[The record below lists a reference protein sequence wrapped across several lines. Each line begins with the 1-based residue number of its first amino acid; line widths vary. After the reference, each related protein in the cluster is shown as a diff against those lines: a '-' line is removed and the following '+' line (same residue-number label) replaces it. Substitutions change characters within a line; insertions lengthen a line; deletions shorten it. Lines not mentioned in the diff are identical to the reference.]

1 MLEISGYSDLKAL
14 HHGRRSLI
22 FRARR
27 ELDAAPVVIKTTVA
41 RFPTTDDLARLR
53 HEFAIGQAARA
64 GPAETHVVRHHA
76 LEPVGSSLGIVLEDF
91 GAVSLRS
98 HVNGGRPTI
107 DTFLDLA
114 LRLVRAVAAVHKA
127 GVAHFDI
134 NPDNI
139 LYNSQTGAL
148 KLCDLSAALPLG
160 ELVPRAAAAHFSPAY
175 ASPETTLRT
184 EWNADARAD
193 LYSLGITLFQ
203 LLTGSLPFAGNDSL
217 ETLHHHL
224 AATPP
229 SPQLLRPDVP
239 ELLARVILR
248 LLAKNPD
255 ERYRSAPGVLADLES
270 CRGWLEATGDGGPFE
285 LGPSDHSVLF
295 ATQRGVYGRDRE
307 LSELLQAF
315 ERASEGGGACVTVRG
330 DAGVGKSSLVSQLRA
345 TIVER
350 GARFCSGK
358 FEPLTSHA
366 PYTGVSTALRGFTHS
381 LLARPEPELVAC
393 QQRLLAAVGPNGQRL
408 IELVPE
414 IELLIG
420 AQPPAPEL
428 EPDQAQA
435 SFRHV
440 LVDSLVALATPEH
453 PLVIFLDDVQ
463 WADPASRTLAVELA
477 ADARFKYAM
486 LIVACRHEGSEE
498 LQRRLKSAREGS
510 GLVELELAALPLDD
524 AAAIVANATGQS
536 LERLWPLARLV
547 WEKTG
552 GNPFFVEEF
561 LRMLHGEE
569 LLYFDARSRRWE
581 WDLAAC
587 EAQGST
593 GNVIELML
601 RRIHRLAEPVQRTL
615 RFASCL
621 SSEFDA
627 ATLGRIAKSE
637 RTRVDADLAEAIREG
652 LVRAVPGERSDAA
665 PSYRFHHDQVRQAAY
680 ALTPESERD
689 ELHLGIGR
697 ILLEDCTR
705 DAPNHLVFAAVEHL
719 RHGLAL
725 VSEPGERRRIAE
737 LCLLAGRR
745 AKSANAY
752 LAARDYLS
760 TGIEL
765 LGATAWE
772 ESYELALATFLEHAE
787 ASYLGGE
794 LADMEEST
802 GFVLERGRTVLD
814 RIQAQQIRLSA
825 VIARNDPA
833 GAIALTRAALAELG
847 RVLPTNP
854 SQLAVMLRVLGTAW
868 RMRNETTDS
877 LANRPRVEDPSVL
890 AAMQLLAVVSTPA
903 YLTSPRLFPIIICE
917 MMDLILEHGN
927 SAWSSEAL
935 LGWAAIQI
943 AGFNAIARGFAI
955 GSAAPRV
962 IETLGVAGRR
972 GRTHVIFGLLVRHWV
987 EPLRDTIEPMRDAA
1001 RHALEHGDLTYA
1013 SAGAVTH
1020 TYNMLLSGR
1029 PLAEVQETAEGY
1041 ERLTHRLGQD
1051 RFRHDLGRIHQLVK
1065 CLRGQTDD
1073 PKRLAGDLFDEKIAF
1088 ERCAET
1094 GDRAGLA
1101 SLHYERGLLLYV
1113 NGDPVAA
1120 AESCEKAVQYL
1131 DSVLATVYP
1140 PLLEFLASLLR
1151 LQRLPD
1157 ERSRAPGELRK
1168 VRKSIKRLELWAK
1181 IAPSNHA
1188 HRVHLLSAE
1197 LERVRGNTAAA
1208 AREYERAV
1216 EVAER
1221 NGYLHEQAMALEAAA
1236 RFYSASG
1243 QGRIAAITASAAK
1256 NAWAAW
1262 GAPLRVRVLEIEF
1275 APLLVDHRTLN
1286 AASGEG
1292 AGSLDLESVQKAARA
1307 IVSELRLPQLVERLL
1322 GLAMENSGAQRGLV
1336 LLSQQG
1342 QLRIAAG
1349 TDIDAAA
1356 AFERPS
1362 APPEAAEATPLYS
1375 TAVAGY
1381 VARTLKPLV
1390 VSDAGKAQMF
1400 EHDAYVRRAA
1410 PRSVLCLPLVSQ
1422 GKLTGMV
1429 YLENN
1434 RLPGA
1439 FQKERIEVLR
1449 VLSALAAIALEN
1461 ARLYEDIAQAHA
1473 HQLRVSEAQERFV
1486 PAEFLRSLKRSSI
1499 VEVGLG
1505 DSIRQEMSILFSDV
1519 RGFTSLVESMPASE
1533 HVSFINAY
1541 LGHMEP
1547 AIVQHGGFVDSYL
1560 GDGILAL
1567 FEGDPDSALH
1577 AAVAMSREL
1586 TRFNDERARAG
1597 REPIEMG
1604 VGVSTGSLTLGTIGG
1619 PSRIKCGV
1627 VGDPVNLAARIE
1639 SLTRRFGSF
1648 LLISHET
1655 KDRLK
1660 NPNAF
1665 ELRRIDRVRVKGKR
1679 TPIDLYEV
1687 LDAEPVLRRDAKRQT
1702 RARFE
1707 EALGAY
1713 TAGRFDEAERLFR
1726 ACVVTAP
1733 EDAAAEQ
1740 LALRSRD
1747 YRLRP
1752 PDAWDGVDAFTE
1764 K

>member
-1 MLEISGYSDLKAL
+1 MLEISGYSDLRAL

-41 RFPTTDDLARLR
+41 RFPSADDLSRLR

-91 GAVSLRS
+91 GGVSLRS
-98 HVNGGRPTI
+98 HVNGGRPPI
-107 DTFLDLA
+107 DAFLELA

-139 LYNSQTGAL
+139 LYNPETGAL
-148 KLCDLSAALPLG
+148 KLCDMSAALRLG
-160 ELVPRAAAAHFSPAY
+160 EAVPRSGSVHPTPAY

-203 LLTGSLPFAGNDSL
+203 LLTGSLPFAGSDSL

-229 SPQLLRPDVP
+229 SPQTLRADVP
-239 ELLARVILR
+239 ELLARMILR
-248 LLAKNPD
+248 LIAKNPD

-270 CRGWLEATGDGGPFE
+270 CRAWLAATGDPGPFE

-295 ATQRGVYGRDRE
+295 ATQRGVFGRDRE
-307 LSELLQAF
+307 RSELLQAF
-315 ERASEGGGACVTVRG
+315 ERASAGGGACVTVRG
-330 DAGVGKSSLVSQLRA
+330 EAGVGKSSLVSELRA

-350 GARFCSGK
+350 GALFCSGK
-358 FEPLTSHA
+358 FEPLTSNA
-366 PYTGVSTALRGFTHS
+366 PYTGVSTALSGFTHS
-381 LLARPEPELVAC
+381 LLARPEAELVAY
-393 QQRLLAAVGPNGQRL
+393 QKRLLAAVGPNGQRL

-420 AQPPAPEL
+420 PQPPAPEL

-440 LVDSLVALATPEH
+440 IVDSLVALATPEH
-453 PLVIFLDDVQ
+453 PLVVFLDDMQ
-463 WADPASRTLAVELA
+463 WADPASRTLAAELA
-477 ADARFKYAM
+477 ADERFKYAM
-486 LIVACRHEGSEE
+486 LIVAYRQEGSED
-498 LQRRLKSAREGS
+498 LHRRLKAAREGT
-510 GLVELELAALPLDD
+510 GLLELELEALSLDG

-536 LERLWPLARLV
+536 VERLWPLSRLV
-547 WEKTG
+547 WDKTG

-561 LRMLHGEE
+561 LRMLHAEE
-569 LLYFDARSRRWE
+569 LLSFDAASRRWA

-587 EAQGST
+587 AAQGST

-601 RRIHRLAEPVQRTL
+601 RRIHRLPEVVQRTL

-627 ATLGRIAKSE
+627 AMLGRIAG
-637 RTRVDADLAEAIREG
+637 TAPARVEADLAEAIRES
-652 LVRAVPGERSDAA
+652 LIRAVPGERGDAA
-665 PSYRFHHDQVRQAAY
+665 CTYRFHHDQVRQAAY
-680 ALTPESERD
+680 ALTPEPERD
-689 ELHLGIGR
+689 DLHLSIGR
-697 ILLEDCTR
+697 ILLEECGR
-705 DAPNHLVFAAVEHL
+705 DAPNPQVFATVEHL
-719 RHGLAL
+719 RHGLAR
-725 VSEPGERRRIAE
+725 VTEPGERRRIAE

-752 LAARDYLS
+752 LAACDYLR
-760 TGIEL
+760 TGIGL
-765 LGATAWE
+765 LGASGWD
-772 ESYELALATFLEHAE
+772 ESYELALATYLEHAE

-794 LADMEEST
+794 IADMEASA
-802 GFVLERGRTVLD
+802 GLVLERGRTVLD
-814 RIQAQQIRLSA
+814 RIAAQQIRLSA

-847 RVLPTNP
+847 RTLPTNP
-854 SQLAVMLRVLGTAW
+854 SQATVMLRVLGTAW

-877 LANRPRVEDPSVL
+877 LANRPRVEDPEVV
-890 AAMQLLAVVSTPA
+890 AAMQLYAVVSTPA
-903 YLTSPRLFPIIICE
+903 YLTSPRLFPIIICD
-917 MMDLILEHGN
+917 MMELILEHGN

-943 AGFNAIARGFAI
+943 AGFSAITRGFAI

-972 GRTHVIFGLLVRHWV
+972 GRTHVIFGLLVRHWI
-987 EPLRDTIEPMRDAA
+987 EPLRDTIEPMREAA
-1001 RHALEHGDLTYA
+1001 RNALEHGDLTYA

-1029 PLAEVQETAEGY
+1029 PLAEVHETAEGY

-1051 RFRHDLGRIHQLVK
+1051 RFRHDLRRIYQLVK
-1065 CLRGQTDD
+1065 CLQGQSDD
-1073 PKRLAGDLFDEKIAF
+1073 PKRLSGELFDDKVAL

-1101 SLHYERGLLLYV
+1101 SLHYERGFLLFV

-1120 AESCEKAVQYL
+1120 AESCERAVQYL

-1140 PLLEFLASLLR
+1140 PLLEFLSSLLR
-1151 LQRLPD
+1151 VQRLFQD
-1157 ERSRAPGELRK
+1157 RSGARGALRK
-1168 VRKSIKRLELWAK
+1168 VRKSLKRLEFWAK

-1188 HRVHLLSAE
+1188 QRVHLVRAE
-1197 LERVRGNTAAA
+1197 LERFRGNDAAA
-1208 AREYERAV
+1208 AREYERAI

-1243 QGRIAAITASAAK
+1243 QARIAAVTASAAK

-1262 GAPLRVRVLEIEF
+1262 GAPLRVRVLELEF
-1275 APLLVDHRTLN
+1275 APLLVDYRTLS
-1286 AASGEG
+1286 AAAG
-1292 AGSLDLESVQKAARA
+1292 AGTGSLDLDSVQKAARA

-1322 GLAMENSGAQRGLV
+1322 RLAMENSGAQRGLV
-1336 LLSQQG
+1336 LLCHQG

-1349 TDIDAAA
+1349 TEIDAAA
-1356 AFERPS
+1356 DRPS
-1362 APPEAAEATPLYS
+1362 APPGEVEALPDYS
-1375 TAVAGY
+1375 TAITGY

-1400 EHDAYVRRAA
+1400 EHDDYVRRAE

-1461 ARLYEDIAQAHA
+1461 ARLYEDVAQAHA
-1473 HQLRVSEAQERFV
+1473 HQLLVSEAQARFV

-1499 VEVGLG
+1499 VDVGLG

-1519 RGFTSLVESMPASE
+1519 RGFTTLVESMPASE
-1533 HVSFINAY
+1533 HVSFINGY

-1567 FEGDPDSALH
+1567 FEGDPDNALH
-1577 AAVAMSREL
+1577 AAIAMSREL
-1586 TRFNDERARAG
+1586 SRFNDGRARAG

-1655 KDRLK
+1655 RDRLK
-1660 NPNAF
+1660 NPDLF

-1687 LDAEPVLRRDAKRQT
+1687 LDAEPALRRDAKRQT
-1702 RARFE
+1702 RARFD
-1707 EALGAY
+1707 EALSAY
-1713 TAGRFDEAERLFR
+1713 IDGRFDEAERLFR

-1733 EDAAAEQ
+1733 EDGAAEQ
-1740 LALRSRD
+1740 LAVRSRE

-1752 PDAWDGVDAFTE
+1752 PQAWDGVDGFTE

>member
-1 MLEISGYSDLKAL
+1 MLEISGYSDLRAL

-41 RFPTTDDLARLR
+41 RFPSTDDLSRLR

-64 GPAETHVVRHHA
+64 GPAERHVVRHHA

-98 HVNGGRPTI
+98 HVNGGRPSI
-107 DTFLDLA
+107 ERFLELS
-114 LRLVRAVAAVHKA
+114 LGLVRAVGAVHKA

-139 LYNSQTGAL
+139 LYNPETGAL
-148 KLCDLSAALPLG
+148 KLCDMSAALRLG
-160 ELVPRAAAAHFSPAY
+160 EAVPRPGSVHPTPAY
-175 ASPETTLRT
+175 ASPETTNRT

-203 LLTGSLPFAGNDSL
+203 LLTGALPFAGNDSL

-229 SPQLLRPDVP
+229 SPQTLREDVP

-248 LLAKNPD
+248 MIAKNPD

-270 CRGWLEATGDGGPFE
+270 CRTWLAIPDEARAFE

-295 ATQRGVYGRDRE
+295 ATQRGVYGRERE

-315 ERASEGGGACVTVRG
+315 ERVSEGGGACVTVRG
-330 DAGVGKSSLVSQLRA
+330 DAGVGKSSLVGQLRA

-350 GARFCSGK
+350 GALFCTGK
-358 FEPLTSHA
+358 FEPLTSNA

-381 LLARPEPELVAC
+381 LLARPEAELVAC
-393 QQRLLAAVGPNGQRL
+393 QKRLLAAVGPNGQRL

-414 IELLIG
+414 IELLLG
-420 AQPPAPEL
+420 PQPPAPEL
-428 EPDQAQA
+428 DAEQAQA

-440 LVDSLVALATPEH
+440 IRDSLVALATPEN
-453 PLVIFLDDVQ
+453 PLVVFLDDMQ
-463 WADPASRTLAVELA
+463 WADPASRTLAAELA
-477 ADARFKYAM
+477 ADERFKHAM
-486 LIVACRHEGSEE
+486 LIVAYRQEGAED
-498 LQRRLKSAREGS
+498 LHRRLKSAREGS
-510 GLVELELAALPLDD
+510 GLLELELTALALDG

-536 LERLWPLARLV
+536 VERLWPLSRLV
-547 WEKTG
+547 WDKTG

-569 LLYFDARSRRWE
+569 LLYFDAASRRWE

-627 ATLGRIAKSE
+627 ATLGRIASSE
-637 RTRVDADLAEAIREG
+637 LSRVEADLAEA
-652 LVRAVPGERSDAA
+652 VRAGLIRTVPGERGDAA
-665 PSYRFHHDQVRQAAY
+665 CSYRFHHDQVRQAAY
-680 ALTPESERD
+680 ALTPEPER
-689 ELHLGIGR
+689 EALHLGIGR
-697 ILLEDCTR
+697 ILLEECGR
-705 DAPNHLVFAAVEHL
+705 DAPNPQVFAAVEHL
-719 RHGLAL
+719 RHGLAR
-725 VSEPGERRRIAE
+725 VTETGERLRIAE

-752 LAARDYLS
+752 LAACDYLR
-760 TGIEL
+760 TGIGL
-765 LGATAWE
+765 LGPSGWDQ
-772 ESYELALATFLEHAE
+772 SYELALATFLEHAE
-787 ASYLGGE
+787 SSYLGGE
-794 LADMEEST
+794 IADMEAST
-802 GFVLERGRTVLD
+802 ALVLEHGRTVLD

-854 SQLAVMLRVLGTAW
+854 SQLAVTLLVLTTAW

-877 LANRPRVEDPSVL
+877 LANRPRVEDPAVI
-890 AAMQLLAVVSTPA
+890 AAMQLYAVVSTPA
-903 YLTSPRLFPIIICE
+903 YLTSPRLFPIIICD
-917 MMDLILEHGN
+917 MMELILEHGN

-943 AGFNAIARGFAI
+943 AGFNAITRGFAI

-962 IETLGVAGRR
+962 VETLGVAGRR

-987 EPLRDTIEPMRDAA
+987 EPLRDTIEPMREAA

-1029 PLAEVQETAEGY
+1029 PLAEVHDTAESY

-1051 RFRHDLGRIHQLVK
+1051 RFRDDLRRIHQLVK
-1065 CLRGQTDD
+1065 CLRGQTED
-1073 PKRLAGDLFDEKIAF
+1073 PRRLTGELFDDQVAL

-1101 SLHYERGLLLYV
+1101 SLHYERGLLLFI

-1120 AESCEKAVQYL
+1120 AESCERAVQYL

-1140 PLLEFLASLLR
+1140 PLLEFLSSLLR
-1151 LQRLPD
+1151 LQRLFQD
-1157 ERSRAPGELRK
+1157 RTGASSALRK
-1168 VRKSIKRLELWAK
+1168 VRKSLKRLELWSR

-1188 HRVHLLSAE
+1188 HRVHLVRAE
-1197 LERVRGNTAAA
+1197 LERFRGNTALAA
-1208 AREYERAV
+1208 ADYERAI

-1243 QGRIAAITASAAK
+1243 QMRIAAITASAAK

-1262 GAPLRVRVLEIEF
+1262 GAPLRVRVLEVEF
-1275 APLLVDHRTLN
+1275 APLLVDYRTLSAQV
-1286 AASGEG
+1286 AAS
-1292 AGSLDLESVQKAARA
+1292 GSLDLESVQKAARA
-1307 IVSELRLPQLVERLL
+1307 IVAELRLPQLVERLL

-1349 TDIDAAA
+1349 TDIDAANVN
-1356 AFERPS
+1356 ERPS
-1362 APPEAAEATPLYS
+1362 APSDASEESLGYS
-1375 TAVAGY
+1375 TAITGY

-1400 EHDAYVRRAA
+1400 EHDEYVRRAE
-1410 PRSVLCLPLVSQ
+1410 PRSVICLPLVSQ
-1422 GKLTGMV
+1422 GKLAGMV

-1473 HQLRVSEAQERFV
+1473 QQLLVSEAQARFV
-1486 PAEFLRSLKRSSI
+1486 PAEFLRSLKRASI

-1519 RGFTSLVESMPASE
+1519 RGFTRLVESMPASE
-1533 HVSFINAY
+1533 HVSFINGY

-1567 FEGDPDSALH
+1567 FEGDPDNALY
-1577 AAVAMSREL
+1577 AAIAMSREL
-1586 TRFNDERARAG
+1586 GRFNEG
-1597 REPIEMG
+1597 RGREGKEPIEMG

-1655 KDRLK
+1655 RDRLK
-1660 NPNAF
+1660 NPEAF

-1679 TPIDLYEV
+1679 NPIDLYEV
-1687 LDAEPVLRRDAKRQT
+1687 LDAEPALRRDAKRQT
-1702 RARFE
+1702 RARFD
-1707 EALGAY
+1707 EALSAY
-1713 TAGRFDEAERLFR
+1713 IDGRFDEAERLFR
-1726 ACVVTAP
+1726 ACVVSAP
-1733 EDAAAEQ
+1733 EDGAAEQ
-1740 LALRSRD
+1740 LAVRSRE
-1747 YRLRP
+1747 YRLKP
-1752 PDAWDGVDAFTE
+1752 PVGWDGVDGFTE

>member
-1 MLEISGYSDLKAL
+1 MLEISGYSDLSAL

-27 ELDAAPVVIKTTVA
+27 ELDSAPVVIKTTVA
-41 RFPTTDDLARLR
+41 RFPSTDDLSRLR

-64 GPAETHVVRHHA
+64 GPAETHVVCHHA
-76 LEPVGSSLGIVLEDF
+76 LEPVGSSLGIVLDDF
-91 GAVSLRS
+91 GAVSLRT
-98 HVNGGRPTI
+98 HVNGGQPPM

-114 LRLVRAVAAVHKA
+114 LGLVRAVGAVHKA
-127 GVAHFDI
+127 GIAHFDI

-139 LYNSQTGAL
+139 LYNPRSGAL
-148 KLCDLSAALPLG
+148 KLCDMSAALRLG
-160 ELVPRAAAAHFSPAY
+160 EAVPRSAKVHHSPAY
-175 ASPETTLRT
+175 ASPEMTQRT

-203 LLTGSLPFAGNDSL
+203 LLTGSLPFAGSDSL

-229 SPQLLRPDVP
+229 SPQMLRADVP

-248 LLAKNPD
+248 MIAKNPD

-270 CRGWLEATGDGGPFE
+270 CRAWLAITDAPGAFE

-295 ATQRGVYGRDRE
+295 ATQRGVFGRERE
-307 LSELLQAF
+307 LSELVQAF
-315 ERASEGGGACVTVRG
+315 ERAREGGSAHVTVRG
-330 DAGVGKSSLVSQLRA
+330 EAGVGKSSLVSQLRA
-345 TIVER
+345 TVVER
-350 GARFCSGK
+350 GALFCSGK
-358 FEPLTSHA
+358 FEPLTTNA

-381 LLARPEPELVAC
+381 LLARPEAELVAC
-393 QQRLLAAVGPNGQRL
+393 QKRLLAAVGPNGQRL

-420 AQPPAPEL
+420 PQPAAPEL

-435 SFRHV
+435 SFQHV
-440 LVDSLVALATPEH
+440 IVDSLVALATPEH
-453 PLVIFLDDVQ
+453 PLVVFLDDMQ
-463 WADPASRTLAVELA
+463 WADPASRTLAEELA
-477 ADARFKYAM
+477 ADERFKYAM
-486 LIVACRHEGSEE
+486 LIVAYRKEGSED
-498 LQRRLKSAREGS
+498 LHRRLKAAGERNGA
-510 GLVELELAALPLDD
+510 LALELDALPLDG
-524 AAAIVANATGQS
+524 AAAIVANATGQAV
-536 LERLWPLARLV
+536 ERLWPLSRLV
-547 WEKTG
+547 WDKTG

-561 LRMLHGEE
+561 LRMLHSEE
-569 LLYFDARSRRWE
+569 LLYFDAASRRWE

-587 EAQGST
+587 EAQTST

-627 ATLGRIAKSE
+627 TTLRRIAGTDQARLE
-637 RTRVDADLAEAIREG
+637 ADLAEAIRAG
-652 LVRAVPGERSDAA
+652 LIRTVPGDRSDSAC
-665 PSYRFHHDQVRQAAY
+665 SYRFHHDQVRQAAY
-680 ALTPESERD
+680 ALTPEPERD
-689 ELHLGIGR
+689 ELHLRIGR
-697 ILLEDCTR
+697 FLLEECGR
-705 DAPNHLVFAAVEHL
+705 EAANPRVFAAVEHL
-719 RHGLAL
+719 RHGLSR
-725 VSEPGERRRIAE
+725 VTEPGERRRIAE

-752 LAARDYLS
+752 LAACDYLR
-760 TGIEL
+760 TGIGL
-765 LGATAWE
+765 LGSAGWDD
-772 ESYELALATFLEHAE
+772 SYELALAMFLEHAE
-787 ASYLGGE
+787 SSYLGGE
-794 LADMEEST
+794 IADMEASA
-802 GFVLERGRTVLD
+802 GLVLERGRTVLD
-814 RIQAQQIRLSA
+814 HIQAQQIRLSA

-833 GAIALTRAALAELG
+833 GAIALARAALAELG

-854 SQLAVMLRVLGTAW
+854 SQVAVTLRVLGTAW

-877 LANRPRVEDPSVL
+877 LANRPRVEDPEVV
-890 AAMQLLAVVSTPA
+890 AAMQLYAVVSTPA

-917 MMDLILEHGN
+917 MMELLLEHGN

-943 AGFNAIARGFAI
+943 AGFNAIRRGFAI

-962 IETLGVAGRR
+962 VETLGVAGRR

-1029 PLAEVQETAEGY
+1029 PLAEVHETAEGY

-1051 RFRHDLGRIHQLVK
+1051 RFRHDLRRINQLVK

-1073 PKRLAGDLFDEKIAF
+1073 PKRLSGELFDDKVAL

-1101 SLHYERGLLLYV
+1101 SLHYERGLLLFI
-1113 NGDPVAA
+1113 NGDPIAA
-1120 AESCEKAVQYL
+1120 AESCDKAVQYL

-1140 PLLEFLASLLR
+1140 PLLEFLSSLLR
-1151 LQRLPD
+1151 VQRLFQD
-1157 ERSRAPGELRK
+1157 RSGAMGALRK
-1168 VRKSIKRLELWAK
+1168 VRKSLKRLELWAK

-1188 HRVHLLSAE
+1188 HRVHLVRAE
-1197 LERVRGNTAAA
+1197 LERFRGNTAAA
-1208 AREYERAV
+1208 AGEYERAID
-1216 EVAER
+1216 VAER

-1236 RFYSASG
+1236 RFYASNG
-1243 QGRIAAITASAAK
+1243 QLRIAAVTASAAK

-1262 GAPLRVRVLEIEF
+1262 GAPLRVRVLELEF
-1275 APLLVDHRTLN
+1275 APLLVDYRTLSAGSPGN
-1286 AASGEG
+1286 

-1349 TDIDAAA
+1349 TDIDAAK
-1356 AFERPS
+1356 ERPS
-1362 APPEAAEATPLYS
+1362 APPEAEASPAYS
-1375 TAVAGY
+1375 TAITGY

-1400 EHDAYVRRAA
+1400 EHDAYMRRAE

-1449 VLSALAAIALEN
+1449 VLSALAAIALDN
-1461 ARLYEDIAQAHA
+1461 ARLYEDVAQAHA
-1473 HQLRVSEAQERFV
+1473 QQLLVSEAQARFV

-1519 RGFTSLVESMPASE
+1519 RGFTTLVESMPASE
-1533 HVSFINAY
+1533 HVSFINGY

-1567 FEGDPDSALH
+1567 FEGDPDNALR
-1577 AAVAMSREL
+1577 AAIAMSREL
-1586 TRFNDERARAG
+1586 LRFNEVRARSG
-1597 REPIEMG
+1597 KEPIEMG

-1655 KDRLK
+1655 RDRLK
-1660 NPNAF
+1660 APEAF
-1665 ELRRIDRVRVKGKR
+1665 ELRRLDRVRVKGKR
-1679 TPIDLYEV
+1679 APIDLYEV
-1687 LDAEPVLRRDAKRQT
+1687 LDAEPALRRDAKRQT
-1702 RARFE
+1702 RARFD
-1707 EALGAY
+1707 EALSAY
-1713 TAGRFDEAERLFR
+1713 VDGRFDEAERLFR
-1726 ACVVTAP
+1726 ACVVSAP
-1733 EDAAAEQ
+1733 EDVAAEL
-1740 LALRSRD
+1740 LALRSRE

-1752 PDAWDGVDAFTE
+1752 PEAWDGVDGFTE